1 MSTNI
6 RLRRREFAML
16 QSVGMSPREF
26 SRMMRFECLFYGL
39 KALLFGLPISFLLMY
54 AMYRSMIASVD
65 IRFLVPWSS
74 VIISIAGVFVVVF
87 VTMLYATHRIRK
99 ENIIDALKTETT

>member
-1 MSTNI
+1 M
-6 RLRRREFAML
+6 
-16 QSVGMSPREF
+16 
-26 SRMMRFECLFYGL
+26 

-99 ENIIDALKTETT
+99 ENIIDALSQAARRHISAGGFVKSD